1 MIPLVDN
8 RFGHVTKLFY
18 ALFHPSY
25 FPFSPCDSSVVPRS
39 SYTAP
44 CGLLSAPAGF
54 LTHSFFIA
62 EAVRRKSA
70 AGRPSHISG
79 PRTSLLHTPLH
90 AFVSDVHSGCHTQ
103 TLSSLFFVSNRR
115 LTTQTRHSKYISS
128 SRDADHATD
137 IHGCEKPR
145 PNRCIT
151 TPPLHTQKSLSSTG
165 GTLKAAHITPT
176 ETSTCQRKI
185 SYCVNRPLC
194 IGLYVGR
201 NHRRR

>member
-44 CGLLSAPAGF
+44 RGLLSAPAGF

-79 PRTSLLHTPLH
+79 PRTLCSTPPLH
-90 AFVSDVHSGCHTQ
+90 AFLSDVHSGCHTQ
-103 TLSSLFFVSNRR
+103 TF
-115 LTTQTRHSKYISS
+115 S
-128 SRDADHATD
+128 SRFFCKQPPPHHKHGIQIYFFFSRRRPRHGHT
-137 IHGCEKPR
+137 HGCEKPR

-176 ETSTCQRKI
+176 ETSTFRRKKLVLYQPI
-185 SYCVNRPLC
+185 ALYWPLS
-194 IGLYVGR
+194 G
-201 NHRRR
+201 

>member
-18 ALFHPSY
+18 ALFHPAY

-44 CGLLSAPAGF
+44 RGLLSAPAGF

-79 PRTSLLHTPLH
+79 PRTLCSTPPLH

-103 TLSSLFFVSNRR
+103 TFSSRFFVSNRR
-115 LTTQTRHSKYISS
+115 LTTQTRHSNIFLLLATPTTPRTHMAVR
-128 SRDADHATD
+128 SRGRTD
-137 IHGCEKPR
+137 VKPR
-145 PNRCIT
+145 P
-151 TPPLHTQKSLSSTG
+151 HST
-165 GTLKAAHITPT
+165 
-176 ETSTCQRKI
+176 RK
-185 SYCVNRPLC
+185 NL
-194 IGLYVGR
+194 
-201 NHRRR
+201 

>member
-25 FPFSPCDSSVVPRS
+25 FPFSPCDSGVVPRS

-44 CGLLSAPAGF
+44 RGLLSAPAGF

-70 AGRPSHISG
+70 AGKPSHISG
-79 PRTSLLHTPLH
+79 PRTSLLHFPPH

-103 TLSSLFFVSNRR
+103 TFSSRFFCKQPPPHHTN
-115 LTTQTRHSKYISS
+115 TAFKYISS

-137 IHGCEKPR
+137 THGCEKPR
-145 PNRCIT
+145 PNRCKT

-165 GTLKAAHITPT
+165 RDTESSAHNT
-176 ETSTCQRKI
+176 
-185 SYCVNRPLC
+185 N
-194 IGLYVGR
+194 
-201 NHRRR
+201 